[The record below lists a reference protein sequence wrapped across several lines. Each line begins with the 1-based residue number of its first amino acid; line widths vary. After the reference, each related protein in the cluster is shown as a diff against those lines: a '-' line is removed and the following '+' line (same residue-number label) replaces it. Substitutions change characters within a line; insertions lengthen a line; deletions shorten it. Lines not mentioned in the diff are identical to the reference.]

1 MALGWMEGN
10 PVELF
15 WKTNGM
21 HNMVM
26 QGKVMCAVAISK
38 VDKATVPVDA
48 KIVLGDIVC
57 GHCFGPFEFD
67 NLIGNAG
74 GSGVISLNRYGTLG
88 TAKFFKCGADGFG
101 IMTVMEWAT
110 KLNFPSGGD
119 NFN

>member
-48 KIVLGDIVC
+48 KVVLGDIVC

-88 TAKFFKCGADGFG
+88 AAKFFKCGAHGASFLAIMEQGTEFRFG
-101 IMTVMEWAT
+101 ST
-110 KLNFPSGGD
+110 
-119 NFN
+119 